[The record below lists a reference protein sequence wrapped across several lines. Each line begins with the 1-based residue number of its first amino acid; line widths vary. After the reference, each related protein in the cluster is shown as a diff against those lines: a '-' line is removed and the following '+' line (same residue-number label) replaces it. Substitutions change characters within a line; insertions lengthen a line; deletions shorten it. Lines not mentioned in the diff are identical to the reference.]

1 MQYLTHSPDHTLLAA
16 IGSTIVQVWNTKAG
30 KKLADFAWESN
41 NTSFCI
47 KNDGTVVGINKLG
60 DIELWS
66 ISKGTLIERRNL
78 LAGFEK
84 PKDTSTQI
92 EVMLTWVLSP
102 DGRTLV
108 AHLGQKKGR
117 PGQKQGP
124 EGDYGKV
131 VVAWDIATG
140 KELWRQFDKDTGYGF
155 LFSPDGKWF
164 AQHVGWNGE
173 LGELICCDAATAQ
186 VKARVV
192 LDKIDPRIG
201 VIRSSDRPALPVR
214 ARAIA
219 PDCKTVV
226 FATHRAKLVL
236 WDSTGQQPLKEI
248 ALLPSNRSPSRAPFR
263 NMPDIAISTD
273 GKSLLAACDQHLQLL
288 DLAAGKLLLPWEGHR
303 QAVIFLA
310 YSVDG
315 RSITSRSGWM
325 RGYSSFELGDVLTWN
340 VVGAKLLGRSVGAD
354 LQSEIAAH
362 I

>member
-16 IGSTIVQVWNTKAG
+16 IGSTIVQVWNTKTG

-219 PDCKTVV
+219 LIARPWFLQRTARSWCFGTRQGNNRSKKLLCCQAIAVRVALHLGICRTSP
-226 FATHRAKLVL
+226 FRQMGNHSWRLATNTFNSSIWRRENCSCHGRDIARPLSSWHTPSTAVPSLAAVDGCEVTLVL
-236 WDSTGQQPLKEI
+236 
-248 ALLPSNRSPSRAPFR
+248 N
-263 NMPDIAISTD
+263 
-273 GKSLLAACDQHLQLL
+273 
-288 DLAAGKLLLPWEGHR
+288 
-303 QAVIFLA
+303 
-310 YSVDG
+310 
-315 RSITSRSGWM
+315 
-325 RGYSSFELGDVLTWN
+325 
-340 VVGAKLLGRSVGAD
+340 
-354 LQSEIAAH
+354 
-362 I
+362 